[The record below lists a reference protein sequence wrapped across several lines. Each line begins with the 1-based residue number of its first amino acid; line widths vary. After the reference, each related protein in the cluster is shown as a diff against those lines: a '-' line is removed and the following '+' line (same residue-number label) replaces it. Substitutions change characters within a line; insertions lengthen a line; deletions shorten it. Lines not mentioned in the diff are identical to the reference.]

1 MLMDKVRLDVACVAL
16 GKTRTKAQDL
26 IKDGKVNVNG
36 KVILK
41 PSALVLESDTI
52 EIDDADTYV
61 SRGAYKLK
69 GCLESLGIDLRDQVC
84 LDIGASTGG
93 FTQVCLEKGAKKVY
107 ALDVGHLQLDRL
119 LDQDARVIKMEGRN
133 ARYIEDSWFEDP
145 INFLCMD
152 VSFISC
158 KTILEPVFS
167 KLKPEHCAVLIKPQF
182 ECGPQYLNTKGV
194 LKSEKTRN
202 KIVEDIKH
210 FVLQTYQDVVVEKSQ
225 IQGRHGNQEY
235 MLYAKGRR

>member
-1 MLMDKVRLDVACVAL
+1 M
-16 GKTRTKAQDL
+16 
-26 IKDGKVNVNG
+26 IS
-36 KVILK
+36 K
-41 PSALVLESDTI
+41 PSTLVLESDSV

-69 GCLESLGIDLRDQVC
+69 GCLDSLAIDLRDQVC

-107 ALDVGHLQLDRL
+107 ALDVGHLQLDPL

-133 ARYIEDSWFEDP
+133 ARYIETSWFEDS
-145 INFLCMD
+145 IDFLCMD

-158 KTILEPVFS
+158 KTILESVFS
-167 KLKPEHCAVLIKPQF
+167 KLNPEHCAVLIKTQF
-182 ECGPQYLNTKGV
+182 VCGPQYLNTKGV
-194 LKSEKTRN
+194 LKSEKITN